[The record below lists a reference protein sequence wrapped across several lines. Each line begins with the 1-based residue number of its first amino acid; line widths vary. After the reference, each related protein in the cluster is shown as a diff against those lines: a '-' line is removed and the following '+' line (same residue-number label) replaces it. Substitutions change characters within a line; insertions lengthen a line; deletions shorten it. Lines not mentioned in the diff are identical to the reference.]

1 MRNRFLIASGI
12 ALAGVFCVACVAE
25 MHKNPFLESYTTK
38 YEIPPFDQIEYGDY
52 LPALEAGIEQKKAQ
66 IEEIVNNPDEPTYDK
81 PTSTIP
87 SWRWKIPERFSTR

>member
-52 LPALEAGIEQKKAQ
+52 LPALEA
-66 IEEIVNNPDEPTYDK
+66 
-81 PTSTIP
+81 
-87 SWRWKIPERFSTR
+87 ERFSTR